1 MSFDVNRLRAM
12 ASNIEDRKNNIW
24 IIYPIITGF
33 CFFVGSYVTMPE
45 DIGYLNRALII
56 LVGLIFGRMFGTID
70 RHNLEERYTAIVSCI
85 QLYEMI
91 NKPLP
96 TQDTETLSSTIDES
110 IAKVEIPAEPN
121 LPNIPSIAVPA
132 GVKEVLQ
139 SAKTKGKPT
148 RLPPKRKIKSVPPV
162 SQA

>member
-12 ASNIEDRKNNIW
+12 ASNIEDRKNAVW
-24 IIYPIITGF
+24 IIYPIIAGF
-33 CFFVGSYVTMPE
+33 CFFVGSYVAMPE
-45 DIGYLNRALII
+45 DVGYFNRVLIV
-56 LVGLIFGRMFGTID
+56 LVGLIFGRMVGTVT
-70 RHNLEERYTAIVSCI
+70 RHNLEERHTAIISCV

-91 NKPLP
+91 NK
-96 TQDTETLSSTIDES
+96 THITEAVSSVVDES
-110 IAKVEIPAEPN
+110 IAKVEIPPDPN
-121 LPNIPSIAVPA
+121 LPNIPSNAAPA
-132 GVKEVLQ
+132 ELKEVLQ